1 MDLVTNRPG
10 PSVQEV
16 FANDTNPAPAAMLSE
31 SPATGQSTADLPI
44 DRYFSKEWHDREVEQ
59 VWRKCWQLAC
69 RVEQIP
75 NVGDHIVYNIVHD
88 SLIVART
95 GASSE
100 TGSATGAGSGTGN
113 GEIRAFINSC
123 LHRGTLLRTEGGCV
137 QRIRCPFH
145 GWTWKLDG
153 TLTHVPQQWDLT
165 HIDQAS
171 LSLPEAKVGVWG
183 GYVFVNFDPDCEPLD
198 SYLENLPEHFEA
210 FNLENRYVAAHVA
223 KIMPCNWK
231 LAMEAF
237 VEAYHVAVAHP
248 QVLGYYGD
256 SNTQYDVWPG
266 VRHVSR
272 MISVQG
278 VPSPSMK
285 GIPPERTIEEMR
297 RDVPFFAGKPIEV
310 GLGET
315 ARGKLAE
322 RAREKI
328 SRSTQLDMS
337 TLSDTESLDLIEYML
352 FPNMVPWGGQALPIT
367 YRFRPN
373 GDDPES
379 SLMEIMFLFSKSP
392 DGTHPTPAT
401 MTMLG
406 IDQKWADAPELG
418 SAAMVADQDTDNLMR
433 IQKGLRTS
441 RKPGVTLAQY
451 QESRIR
457 HFHETLDAYMNAKPA
472 NE

>member
-10 PSVQEV
+10 PSVQEI
-16 FANDTNPAPAAMLSE
+16 FARDTNPAPAAMLNE
-31 SPATGQSTADLPI
+31 SPAVGQSTADLPI
-44 DRYFSKEWHDREVEQ
+44 ERYFSKEWHDREVEK

-69 RVEQIP
+69 RVEEIP
-75 NVGDHIVYNIVHD
+75 NVGDHIVYNIVND

-95 GASSE
+95 GTE
-100 TGSATGAGSGTGN
+100 SGD
-113 GEIRAFINSC
+113 IRGFINSC
-123 LHRGTLLRTEGGCV
+123 LHRGTLLRTEGGCM
-137 QRIRCPFH
+137 QRFRCPFH

-171 LSLPEAKVGVWG
+171 LSLPEARVGVWG
-183 GYVFVNFDPDCEPLD
+183 GYVFVNFDLECEPLD
-198 SYLENLPEHFEA
+198 SYLENLPEHFEQ
-210 FNLENRYVAAHVA
+210 FNLENRYKAAHVA

-278 VPSPSMK
+278 VPSPSLK
-285 GIPPERTIEEMR
+285 GIAPERTIEEMR
-297 RDVPFFAGKPIEV
+297 RDVPFFAGKPIVVAE
-310 GLGET
+310 GET

-379 SLMEIMFLFSKSP
+379 SIMEIMFLFSKSP
-392 DGTHPTPAT
+392 DGTHPAPAT
-401 MTMLG
+401 MTLLG
-406 IDQKWADAPELG
+406 PDQKWADAPELG

-433 IQKGLRTS
+433 IQKGLRAS

-457 HFHETLDAYMNAKPA
+457 HFHETLDTYMNQ
-472 NE
+472 

>member
-1 MDLVTNRPG
+1 MDLIARRPH

-16 FANDTNPAPAAMLSE
+16 FADDRNPAPAVMLVE
-31 SPATGQSTADLPI
+31 SPADGQSTADLSI
-44 DRYFSKEWHDREVEQ
+44 ERYFSKDWHDREVEQ

-69 RVEQIP
+69 RVEEIP
-75 NVGDHIVYNIVHD
+75 NVGDHVVYDIVLD
-88 SLIVART
+88 SLIVVRT
-95 GASSE
+95 GPD
-100 TGSATGAGSGTGN
+100 
-113 GEIRAFINSC
+113 EIKAYINSC
-123 LHRGTLLRTEGGCV
+123 LHRGTMLRTEGGCV
-137 QRIRCPFH
+137 QRLRCPFH
-145 GWTWKLDG
+145 GWTWTLDG
-153 TLTHVPQQWDLT
+153 KLAHIPQQWDMT
-165 HIDQAS
+165 HVDQAAM
-171 LSLPEAKVGVWG
+171 SLPEAQVGTWG
-183 GYVFVNFDPDCEPLD
+183 GFVFVNFDADCEPLE
-198 SYLENLPEHFEA
+198 SYLENLPEHFAA
-210 FNLENRYVAAHVA
+210 FNLEDRYIAAHVA

-237 VEAYHVAVAHP
+237 VEAYHVAIAHP

-278 VPSPSMK
+278 VPSPALKS
-285 GIPPERTIEEMR
+285 IAPERTIDEMR
-297 RDVPFFAGKPIEV
+297 RDVPFFAGRPIDV
-310 GLGET
+310 GSGET

-328 SRSTQLDMS
+328 SRSIGRDMS
-337 TLSDTESLDLIEYML
+337 SLSDTESLDLIEYML

-379 SLMEIMFLFSKSP
+379 SIMEIMFLFSKAP
-392 DGTHPTPAT
+392 DGSHPAPAT
-401 MTMLG
+401 MTMLRA
-406 IDQKWADAPELG
+406 DQNWADAPELG

-433 IQKGLRTS
+433 IQRGLRTS

-457 HFHETLDAYMNAKPA
+457 HFHDTLDSYMEA
-472 NE
+472 

>member
-1 MDLVTNRPG
+1 MDLTFGRPG

-16 FANDTNPAPAAMLSE
+16 LTADVNPAPAVMLTE
-31 SPATGQSTADLPI
+31 SPATNQTTDDLPI
-44 DRYFSKEWHDREVEQ
+44 ERYFSKEWHDREVDRI
-59 VWRKCWQLAC
+59 WRKCWQLAC
-69 RVEQIP
+69 RVEEIP
-75 NVGDHIVYNIVHD
+75 NIGDHIVYEIVHD
-88 SLIVART
+88 SLIVVRT
-95 GASSE
+95 GPD
-100 TGSATGAGSGTGN
+100 
-113 GEIRAFINSC
+113 EIRAYINSC

-137 QRIRCPFH
+137 QRLRCPFH

-153 TLTHVPQQWDLT
+153 TLVHIPQQWDLS
-165 HIDQAS
+165 HVDQAAM
-171 LSLPEAKVGVWG
+171 SLPEARVGTWG
-183 GYVFVNFDPDCEPLD
+183 GYVFVNFDLDCEPLD
-198 SYLENLPEHFEA
+198 SYLENLPQHFA
-210 FNLENRYVAAHVA
+210 SFDLENRYKAAHVA

-231 LAMEAF
+231 LTMEAF
-237 VEAYHVAVAHP
+237 VEAYHVAIAHP

-266 VRHVSR
+266 IRHVSR

-310 GLGET
+310 GDGET
-315 ARGKLAE
+315 ARAKLAQ

-328 SRSTQLDMS
+328 SRSTQIDMS
-337 TLSDTESLDLIEYML
+337 SLSDTESLDLIEYML

-379 SLMEIMFLFSKSP
+379 SIMEIMFLFSKSP
-392 DGTHPTPAT
+392 DGSHPTPAT
-401 MTMLG
+401 MTMLSA
-406 IDQKWADAPELG
+406 DQKWADAPELG

-441 RKPGVTLAQY
+441 RKPGVTLARY

-457 HFHETLDAYMNAKPA
+457 HFHATLDDYMNASPVRIRTKH
-472 NE
+472 

>member
-1 MDLVTNRPG
+1 MDLLINRPG
-10 PSVQEV
+10 PSVQDV
-16 FANDTNPAPAAMLSE
+16 FATDANPAPSVMRIE
-31 SPATGQSTADLPI
+31 SPAQGQSTDDI
-44 DRYFSKEWHDREVEQ
+44 SIERYFSKEWHDREVEH

-69 RVEQIP
+69 RVEEIP
-75 NVGDHIVYNIVHD
+75 NVGDHVVYEIVHD

-95 GASSE
+95 GPD
-100 TGSATGAGSGTGN
+100 
-113 GEIRAFINSC
+113 EIRAYVNSC
-123 LHRGTLLRTEGGCV
+123 MHRGTLLRLDGGCV
-137 QRIRCPFH
+137 QRFRCPFH

-153 TLTHVPQQWDLT
+153 TLAHIPQQWDLP
-165 HIDQAS
+165 HVDPNEMS
-171 LSLPEAKVGVWG
+171 LLQAKVGLWG
-183 GYVFVNFDPDCEPLD
+183 GYVFVNFDPDCEPLE
-198 SYLENLPEHFEA
+198 SYLENLPEHFA
-210 FNLENRYVAAHVA
+210 SFNLENRYKAAHVA

-237 VEAYHVAVAHP
+237 VEAYHVAIAHP

-266 VRHVSR
+266 VRHTSR

-310 GLGET
+310 GEGET
-315 ARGKLAE
+315 ARAKLAE
-322 RAREKI
+322 RSRERI
-328 SRSTQLDMS
+328 SRSTKLDMS
-337 TLSDTESLDLIEYML
+337 SLSDTESLDLIEYML

-373 GDDPES
+373 GDDPETS
-379 SLMEIMFLFSKSP
+379 IMEIMFLFSKSP
-392 DGTHPTPAT
+392 DGTHPEPAK

-406 IDQKWADAPELG
+406 PDQSWSDAPELG
-418 SAAMVADQDTDNLMR
+418 SAAMVADQDTENLMR
-433 IQKGLRTS
+433 IQRGLRAS
-441 RKPGVTLAQY
+441 RKPGVTLARY

-457 HFHETLDAYMNAKPA
+457 HFHSTLDAYLNS
-472 NE
+472 